1 MITDTLGHKSKA
13 LKTSQKRAKEA
24 YNRGLDDEETLN
36 TLNDKHNDLVKVS
49 LKNSKH
55 STHSLKKSNS
65 DVGASSEA
73 GKKKKKGFLRKFA
86 SHR

>member
-36 TLNDKHNDLVKVS
+36 SLNDKHNGLVKVS
-49 LKNSKH
+49 LKNSNH
-55 STHSLKKSNS
+55 STRSMKKSSS
-65 DVGASSEA
+65 DVGVSSEA
-73 GKKKKKGFLRKFA
+73 GKKKKKGFLRKFV